1 MALYSIWYSIISPCG
16 YWSSNTLDAI
26 IQNGSQLNNAMQSEH
41 HLASIYIH
49 NSVTIFGININVDV
63 DKLSHRK
70 LT

>member
-1 MALYSIWYSIISPCG
+1 MVFLSYYRHLPLLNCICCNI
-16 YWSSNTLDAI
+16 DAV